1 MILKS
6 ELEYKV
12 LGKNNFIDNRGV
24 ISNFE
29 LTQKINLVATITSKK
44 NTLRSNHYHPYQT
57 QECLLIKGQYV
68 SVYKDL
74 EIKNSIKETHL
85 INEGELVVTRPNV
98 AHTMIFSKDTVFIN
112 LVKGDRDHD
121 NYGKTHTIPY
131 LLINNNEKKFITK
144 YYKFNCRVCNK
155 NDFFRLV
162 SLGYQPFAN
171 NFLKKITTIDKYPLE
186 VNICKNC
193 YNAQLSVSPDLNKI
207 YRNYLYRSSISKE
220 FTNHFYLAT
229 KKYAKI
235 FKLNKKNFIIDVGSN
250 DGVALLQFKNLG
262 FKNLLGFEPSKQL
275 SSECKK
281 KGIRTINDFLKKKY
295 ALTNKSKADIIL
307 ASNVF
312 AHNDNLSQ
320 MLKNIMIMS
329 KKNGKIII
337 EVQYFIDTL
346 KNCSFDNIYHEHFNY
361 WTLTALN
368 NFFLSHKCKIFKA
381 EKINTHGGSLRIYAS
396 INLRK
401 KIDSSVAKILTEEK
415 LYGLNNI
422 KLYSDYK
429 KKINTI
435 KNNFS
440 KNITWLKKKYPNIV
454 GYGASAKA
462 TVAINFFKLEHGYIN
477 NIIDDNISK
486 HNRFIPGT
494 KIKILHINKLPK
506 KKIDCVIVFAWNNFQ
521 EIKDKNYNIAN
532 KFISVR
538 DLYKK
543 DFINSFR

>member
-12 LGKNNFIDNRGV
+12 LGKNNFIDSRGV

-29 LTQKINLVATITSKK
+29 LKQKINLVATITSKK
-44 NTLRSNHYHPYQT
+44 DTLRSNHYHPYQT
-57 QECLLIKGQYV
+57 QECLLIKGQYI
-68 SVYKDL
+68 SIYKDL
-74 EIKNSIKETHL
+74 KSKNSLKETHL
-85 INEGELVVTRPNV
+85 INEGELVITRPNV
-98 AHTMIFSKDTVFIN
+98 AHTMVFSRDTIFIN

-131 LLINNNEKKFITK
+131 LLINDNEKKFLTK
-144 YYKFNCRVCNK
+144 YYKFNCRVCDK

-171 NFLKKITTIDKYPLE
+171 NFLKKITAIEKYPLE
-186 VNICKNC
+186 VNICKHC

-207 YRNYLYRSSISKE
+207 YRNYLYRSSVSKE
-220 FTNHFYLAT
+220 FTNHFYDAA
-229 KKYAKI
+229 KKYIKI
-235 FKLNKKNFIIDVGSN
+235 FKLNKKNFIIDIGSN

-275 SSECKK
+275 SSEYKK
-281 KGIRTINDFLKKKY
+281 KGIRVINDFLKKKY
-295 ALTNKSKADIIL
+295 AITNKSKADIIL

-320 MLKNIMIMS
+320 MLKNIMVIS

-346 KNCSFDNIYHEHFNY
+346 KNFSFDNIYHEHFNY

-368 NFFLSHKCKIFKA
+368 NFFLFHKCKIFKA
-381 EKINTHGGSLRIYAS
+381 EKINTHGGSLRIYATK
-396 INLRK
+396 NLRK
-401 KIDSSVAKILTEEK
+401 KIDYSVTKILTEEK

-422 KLYSDYK
+422 KLYTEYK
-429 KKINTI
+429 KKINII

-440 KNITWLKKKYPNIV
+440 KNITWLKKICPNIV

-462 TVAINFFKLEHGYIN
+462 TVAINFFKLEQGYIN
-477 NIIDDNISK
+477 SIIDDNISK

-506 KKIDCVIVFAWNNFQ
+506 KKIDCIIVFAWNNFQ
-521 EIKDKNYNIAN
+521 EIKDKNYNITN

-543 DFINSFR
+543 NFINSFR